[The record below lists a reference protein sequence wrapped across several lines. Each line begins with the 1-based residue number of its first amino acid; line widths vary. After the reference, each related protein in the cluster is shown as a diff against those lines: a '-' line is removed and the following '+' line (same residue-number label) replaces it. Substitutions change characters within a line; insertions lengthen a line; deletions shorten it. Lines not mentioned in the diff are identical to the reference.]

1 MNSGL
6 QHAMCMT
13 EIYCTEVSHNLDS
26 LNLGVGVRVGVGV
39 GGWGSLGKPVRV

>member
-1 MNSGL
+1 
-6 QHAMCMT
+6 MCMT

>member
-26 LNLGVGVRVGVGV
+26 LNLGVGVRVGVGF